1 MIGPGLNPDQ
11 KKWRKKPGTQ
21 KHVQIYKSISRAN
34 FSRSKFH
41 DLTFI
46 SQPLAAGILGLGALE
61 IGF

>member
-1 MIGPGLNPDQ
+1 MNPDQ
-11 KKWRKKPGTQ
+11 KKWREKPSTLTSTR
-21 KHVQIYKSISRAN
+21 KHVQIYKSIGRADH
-34 FSRSKFH
+34 FESKIG